1 MSAQMPGAFD
11 PNNPFSS
18 QKGGQYDPGALQ
30 ALYLRAQKGD
40 LSARKYLQQLGVL
53 GNQGQDIW
61 ANNDTQAGNFA
72 PAINAWAQQTG
83 SRPIASGGFAYQPAW
98 ATANNDPNFSRAWD
112 SWFQTGG
119 QGTDFQKVNPADP
132 SQPGNTSKPSITGNP
147 SSTDNVPLTGLPP
160 SAGKGNP
167 YGYAYSDPGQ
177 GLNIW
182 GLYDGGRGYQGGDGL
197 GLYQVGR
204 DTAKGWG
211 PNGQAETDRDRVWR
225 MTLDAARAEKLDPGA
240 QDPLTQMRVK
250 QIFLDEIARLH
261 RDYVNTPGLGAQAW
275 ANSAFAGYD
284 KYLAPGSGQ
293 PAAPGAPGAPPP
305 NPAGGPPVPGAPGAP
320 PPTTYTDPV
329 TGETKTYQGN
339 LDPTQLA
346 KNVALADPQNQ
357 DARLSYIMR
366 QYGIDPTRAGLY
378 TASLARSLSP
388 QIEAS
393 NQLNGIFGDTNSIDT
408 AQSNLDSLARSLAAP
423 GGFARQQANAR
434 GILADPRLGNL
445 AGGLS
450 DPQMIDTLQTILSQA
465 YAGSNPIYNQSRLGY
480 FNQALGPGGAYGQ
493 YSLEHPQTGAPGYQ
507 HPLDWLKNTQW
518 ANLLAGY

>member
-1 MSAQMPGAFD
+1 MSGTMPGTFD
-11 PNNPFSS
+11 PHNPFAS
-18 QKGGQYDPGALQ
+18 QKGGTYDANTLQ
-30 ALYLRAQKGD
+30 GLYLRAQKGD
-40 LSARKYLQQLGVL
+40 INARQYLSQIGVL

-72 PAINAWAQQTG
+72 PAINAWAQNTG
-83 SRPIASGGFAYQPAW
+83 STPYAGPGFAYQDKW
-98 ATANNDPNFSRAWD
+98 ATSGDDPTFARAWD

-132 SQPGNTSKPSITGNP
+132 SQPGNTGKPSVAGT
-147 SSTDNVPLTGLPP
+147 PP
-160 SAGKGNP
+160 AATAGP
-167 YGYAYSDPGQ
+167 YGYTYSAPP
-177 GLNIW
+177 GLNAW
-182 GLYDGGRGYQGGDGL
+182 GTYDGGRGYQGGDGV
-197 GLYQVGR
+197 YNPQA

-211 PNGQAETDRDRVWR
+211 PNGHAELDRDRVWR
-225 MTLDAARAEKLDPGA
+225 MTLDQLQGNRDPAAVQAAYLA
-240 QDPLTQMRVK
+240 N
-250 QIFLDEIARLH
+250 IARLH
-261 RDYVNTPGLGAQAW
+261 RDYRDTPGLGEAAW
-275 ANSAFAGYD
+275 ARSAFAGYD
-284 KYLAPGSGQ
+284 KYLATSQAGGQRGQ
-293 PAAPGAPGAPPP
+293 PVVDPRGTPGDPN
-305 NPAGGPPVPGAPGAP
+305 NPAGTQPSGTPPPAGTP
-320 PPTTYTDPV
+320 PPTTYTDPI
-329 TGETKTYQGN
+329 TGQTKTYSGN

-346 KNVALADPQNQ
+346 KNVALSDPQNQ

-388 QIEAS
+388 QIEAA
-393 NQLNGIFGDTNSIDT
+393 NQLNGIFGDTNAIDT
-408 AQSNLDSLARSLAAP
+408 AQSNMDNLARSLAAP

-434 GILADPRLGNL
+434 GILADPRLQTL

-493 YSLEHPQTGAPGYQ
+493 YSLDHPQTGAPGYQ
-507 HPLDWLKNTQW
+507 HPLDWLRNTPW

>member
-1 MSAQMPGAFD
+1 MSATIPGGFD

-18 QKGGQYDPGALQ
+18 RKGGTYDPGALQ
-30 ALYLRAQKGD
+30 GLYLRAQKGD
-40 LSARKYLQQLGVL
+40 INARQYLSQIGVL

-72 PAINAWAQQTG
+72 PAVSAWAQQTG
-83 SRPIASGGFAYQPAW
+83 STPYAGPGFAYQDKW
-98 ATANNDPNFSRAWD
+98 ATSGDDPTFARAWD

-119 QGTDFQKVNPADP
+119 PGTDFTPGTRMSDEPGPAANPPAATA
-132 SQPGNTSKPSITGNP
+132 S
-147 SSTDNVPLTGLPP
+147 
-160 SAGKGNP
+160 P
-167 YGYAYSDPGQ
+167 YGYAYSAPP
-177 GLNIW
+177 GLNAW
-182 GLYDGGRGYQGGDGL
+182 GTYDGGRGYQGGDGV
-197 GLYQVGR
+197 YNPQA

-211 PNGQAETDRDRVWR
+211 PNGQAELDRDRVWR
-225 MTLDAARAEKLDPGA
+225 MTLDQLQGNRDPAAVQAAYLDN
-240 QDPLTQMRVK
+240 
-250 QIFLDEIARLH
+250 IARLH

-275 ANSAFAGYD
+275 AGSAFAGYD
-284 KYLAPGSGQ
+284 KYLATAQGGGQRPDRAAGTPPGTPSPG
-293 PAAPGAPGAPPP
+293 GAP
-305 NPAGGPPVPGAPGAP
+305 AGGAP
-320 PPTTYTDPV
+320 PPTTYRDPI
-329 TGETKTYQGN
+329 TGQTKTYQGN

-346 KNVALADPQNQ
+346 RNVALSDPQNQ

-388 QIEAS
+388 QIEAA
-393 NQLNGIFGDTNSIDT
+393 NQLNGIFGDTNAVDT

-434 GILADPRLGNL
+434 GILADPRLQTL

-450 DPQMIDTLQTILSQA
+450 DPQTIDTLQTILSQA

-480 FNQALGPGGAYGQ
+480 FNQALGPGGSYGQ

-507 HPLDWLKNTQW
+507 HPLDWLRNTPW